1 MWVPAMP
8 IRQPIAVV
16 LGHVDHGKTTLLD
29 RIRGTSVA
37 AREPGQITQW
47 IGASFIPAKTI
58 IEICGPLLDKFR
70 LKIEVPGI
78 WFIDTPGHETFSNL
92 RKRGGSAADVAIL
105 VIDVTKGVE
114 PQTVESLNILK
125 ARKTPF
131 MVCCNKIDAIP
142 GWQSAPEGSFLANMS
157 NQRPEVLTDLDNRLY
172 TMMGVLSRLG
182 IRSDRFDRITEFA
195 KTVALVPAS
204 AKTGEGLPELMA
216 MLVGLTQ
223 GYMRGEL
230 STSSGPAE
238 GTVLEVKEEPGLGI
252 TIDAMIYNGRL
263 SVDDPILLAGRKGII
278 STRVKAL
285 LLPKPLDEIR
295 DPRDKFT
302 RADFVDAAAGV
313 KIAASDLDD
322 AVAGSSLYGVG
333 DRTMRKDL
341 EKRILDEVETV
352 KVNTDRNGVIVKADA
367 LGSLEALTT
376 SLAASQ
382 IPVRLA
388 DVGDVSRRD
397 VVEAEVVRAKDR
409 YLGAVIS
416 FNTKVLPDAEEEVK
430 NSGIPVFR
438 GDIIYHVLE
447 EYTRWVET
455 QKSAGVKAEMDLL
468 IRPGKARL
476 LKGFVFR
483 RSDPAIVGVEVLDG
497 MIKAKYPLVNSEGRR
512 VGVVLRIQDQ
522 GKDVVEASAGKQVA
536 ISIDKPMVGRHI
548 FEGDVLYVDVP
559 PQHARALMTKFK
571 DYISQREISLLE
583 ELASLGKVVSSA

>member
-1 MWVPAMP
+1 MP

-47 IGASFIPAKTI
+47 IGASLIPAKTVT
-58 IEICGPLLDKFR
+58 EICGPLLTRFR
-70 LKIEVPGI
+70 LKIEVPGLL
-78 WFIDTPGHETFSNL
+78 FIDTPGHETFSNL

-114 PQTVESLNILK
+114 PQTVESLNILR

-131 MVCCNKIDAIP
+131 LICCNKIDAVP
-142 GWQSAPEGSFLANMS
+142 GWKSLPEGSFLS
-157 NQRPEVLTDLDNRLY
+157 NKEAQRPEVMMDLDNRLY
-172 TMMGVLSRLG
+172 TMMGSLSRYG
-182 IRSDRFDRITEFA
+182 FRADRFDRIAEFA
-195 KTVALVPAS
+195 KTVALVPVS

-216 MLVGLTQ
+216 VLIGLVQ
-223 GYMRGEL
+223 SFMKDEL
-230 STSSGPAE
+230 FAGQGPAE
-238 GTVLEVKEEPGLGI
+238 GTVLEVKEEPGLGV
-252 TIDAMIYNGRL
+252 TVDAMIYNGRL
-263 SVDDPILLAGRKGII
+263 SVDDTILLAGRSGVI
-278 STRVKAL
+278 STRVRAL

-302 RADFVDAAAGV
+302 HADFVDAAAGV
-313 KIAASDLDD
+313 KIAAPGLDD
-322 AVAGSSLYGVG
+322 AIAGSPLYAAG
-333 DRTMRKDL
+333 DPSMRKDL
-341 EKRILDEVETV
+341 EKKILDEVETV
-352 KVNTDRNGVIVKADA
+352 KVSTDLNGVIVKADA

-397 VVEAEVVRAKDR
+397 VVEAEAVRGKDR
-409 YLGAVIS
+409 YLAAILC
-416 FNTKVLPDAEEEVK
+416 FNVKLLPDAEEEIST
-430 NSGIPVFR
+430 SGIPVFR

-447 EYTRWVET
+447 EYARWVEA

-468 IRPGKARL
+468 IRPGKVKL

-483 RSDPAIVGVEVLDG
+483 RSNPAIVGVEVLG
-497 MIKAKYPLVNSEGRR
+497 GVIRPKYPLVNSSGKR
-512 VGVVLRIQDQ
+512 VGVVLMIQDQ
-522 GKDVVEASAGKQVA
+522 GKDVGEAVAGKEVA
-536 ISIDKPMVGRHI
+536 VSIDKPMVGRHV

-559 PQHARALMTKFK
+559 PQHARVLTTKFK
-571 DYISQREISLLE
+571 DHLSSHEVALLE
-583 ELASLGKVVSSA
+583 ELASLGKTVSGTV